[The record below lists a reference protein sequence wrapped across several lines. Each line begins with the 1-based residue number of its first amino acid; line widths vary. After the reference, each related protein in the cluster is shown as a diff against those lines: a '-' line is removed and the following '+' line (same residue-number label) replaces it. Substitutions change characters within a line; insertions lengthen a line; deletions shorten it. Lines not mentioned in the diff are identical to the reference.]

1 MRPTRTAR
9 VELHQFKS
17 ELCEVPDELELAPG
31 DPVVISDEEGEDF
44 GRLAAFVDG
53 DDVRSTVL
61 RRANEADIERRA
73 ELDAR
78 TPAALALFCRLKDEF
93 RLDMRV
99 VGAHWRLDRRKIC
112 FYFASEDRLD
122 FRALHKAVSSA
133 LNMRVAIKQVG
144 VRDHARL
151 LGGLGP
157 CGREV
162 CCRSFMTELRP
173 IALRM
178 ARQQNLFVEPAKISG
193 LCGKLL
199 CCLAFEDS
207 AYHQW
212 IADMPRVGSQVMT
225 ERGYA
230 TVVTVDQAKRRV
242 TVRHDDNAEECLA
255 LEEISCH
262 HGDR

>member
-1 MRPTRTAR
+1 MERTAL
-9 VELHQFKS
+9 VELHHFKS
-17 ELCEVPDELELAPG
+17 EVCDVPDELADLRPG

-44 GRLAAFVDG
+44 GRFAAFVDN
-53 DDVRSTVL
+53 DDSRSTIL
-61 RRANEADIERRA
+61 RRATPADVEHRA
-73 ELDAR
+73 ELDSR
-78 TPAALALFCRLKDEF
+78 TPRAVELFTRLKDEF
-93 RLDMRV
+93 HLEMRV
-99 VGAHWRLDRRKIC
+99 VGAHWRLDRKKVC

-133 LNMRVAIKQVG
+133 LNVRVAIKQIG

-162 CCRSFMTELRP
+162 CCRSFMQELRP

-212 IADMPRVGSQVMT
+212 IEDMPRVGSQVMT
-225 ERGYA
+225 EKGYA
-230 TVVTVDQAKRRV
+230 TVVSVDPAKRRV
-242 TVRHDDNAEECLA
+242 TVRHDDDAQECLA

-262 HGDR
+262 HDGG

>member
-1 MRPTRTAR
+1 MRTAL
-9 VELHQFKS
+9 VELHHFKS
-17 ELCEVPDELELAPG
+17 EVCEVPDELELSAG
-31 DPVVISDEEGEDF
+31 DPLVISDEEGEDF
-44 GRLAAFVDG
+44 GRFVSYIEDG
-53 DDVRSTVL
+53 DARSTVIRPATPL
-61 RRANEADIERRA
+61 DIEHRA

-78 TPAALALFCRLKDEF
+78 TPKALELFCRLKDEF

-99 VGAHWRLDRRKIC
+99 VGAHWRLDRKKIC
-112 FYFASEDRLD
+112 FYFASEERLD

-133 LNMRVAIKQVG
+133 LNLRVAIKQIG

-162 CCRSFMTELRP
+162 CCRQFMKELRP

-212 IADMPRVGSQVMT
+212 IEDMPRVGSQVMT
-225 ERGYA
+225 EQGYA
-230 TVVTVDQAKRRV
+230 TVVSVDHAKRRL
-242 TVRHDDNAEECLA
+242 TVRHENNAEECLA
-255 LEEISCH
+255 LEEVSCH
-262 HGDR
+262 RGGV